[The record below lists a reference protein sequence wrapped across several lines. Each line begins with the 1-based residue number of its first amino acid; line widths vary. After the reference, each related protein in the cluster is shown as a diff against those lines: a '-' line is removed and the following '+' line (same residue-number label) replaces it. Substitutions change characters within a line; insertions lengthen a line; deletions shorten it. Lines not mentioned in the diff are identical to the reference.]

1 MHKVLIL
8 GGSGLIGSHLIEFLK
23 EDVTSDKIFLLLR
36 KPLNTNHPKIEERII
51 NFFDTESFKNNVPA
65 VDTIFCCIG
74 TTQKQVKGD
83 NVLYRQIDF
92 DIPVN
97 GAKYGIEKGA
107 TKYILVSAVGANSK
121 SSNFYLKLK
130 GEVEEAISAL
140 LFKSVHFIR
149 PSILMGNRKEF
160 RLGEKIGKVVMQL
173 FSFLIPSK
181 YKPIQAGQVA
191 KAMIAADKSEKV
203 GRNVWENREMNQNTM

>member
-1 MHKVLIL
+1 MHSVLVL
-8 GGSGLIGSHLIEFLK
+8 GASGLIGSHLIDLLK
-23 EDVTSDKIFLLLR
+23 EDTGVDKIYLLLR
-36 KPLNTNHPKIEERII
+36 KPLHTNHPKIEERIV
-51 NFFDTESFKNNVPA
+51 NFSNEDSFKNNIPS

-74 TTQKQVKGD
+74 TTRKQVKGD
-83 NVLYRQIDF
+83 NELYRQIDF

-130 GEVEEAISAL
+130 GEVEEAISVL
-140 LFKSVHFIR
+140 PFKSVHFMR

-173 FSFLIPSK
+173 FSFLIPAK
-181 YKPIQAGQVA
+181 YKAIQAGQVA
-191 KAMIAADKSEKV
+191 KAMIAADKSVKV
-203 GRNVWENREMNQNTM
+203 GRNIWEYREMK